1 MMPWDLHLREGV
13 HEGDNLV
20 AAQLVAAALG
30 GGVGGVV
37 VAGEQHLERR
47 AEAQHLQLAPQ
58 PAPAQQKDGPERV
71 EKRACALHASTRARD
86 EGKGGVTCS
95 VA

>member
-58 PAPAQQKDGPERV
+58 PAPARNRKTDRSVWRNE
-71 EKRACALHASTRARD
+71 HAHCMQARARAM
-86 EGKGGVTCS
+86 KGRGGS
-95 VA
+95 HAA